1 MILHLC
7 PHFTEKSKEPALRV
21 ACIVSASAHDEA
33 VVPSQSNTVEEA
45 EGGRPPLGDRFQ
57 HHMLTS
63 AVELLSHQL
72 LTYDLRIQMHTHKPH
87 L

>member
-1 MILHLC
+1 M
-7 PHFTEKSKEPALRV
+7 
-21 ACIVSASAHDEA
+21 ACLVSASAHDEA
-33 VVPSQSNTVEEA
+33 VVPSQWNTVEEP
-45 EGGRPPLGDRFQ
+45 EDGRPPPGDRFQ

-72 LTYDLRIQMHTHKPH
+72 LTYNLRIHMHIHKPH

>member
-1 MILHLC
+1 M
-7 PHFTEKSKEPALRV
+7 V
-21 ACIVSASAHDEA
+21 ACIVSASD
-33 VVPSQSNTVEEA
+33 PKTV

-72 LTYDLRIQMHTHKPH
+72 LTYNLRTQTYTKPH
-87 L
+87 LMRSHLPPACLPWPNPKVFKGFP

>member
-1 MILHLC
+1 M
-7 PHFTEKSKEPALRV
+7 
-21 ACIVSASAHDEA
+21 ACIVSAPAHDEA
-33 VVPSQSNTVEEA
+33 VVPLSPQDR
-45 EGGRPPLGDRFQ
+45 GRPPLGDRFQ

-72 LTYDLRIQMHTHKPH
+72 LTHDLRIQMYIAHKPH